1 MLGSPDDAAT
11 HALILNENAIHAVLS
26 QAKRVGPSAEFCQ
39 ECDDPIPV
47 ARQKASPGCQYCV
60 ECQAKYD
67 QKPKAKKMLTYL
79 L

>member
-11 HALILNENAIHAVLS
+11 HAQILNENAIHAVLA
-26 QAKRVGPSAEFCQ
+26 QARYVGPSAEFCQ

-47 ARQKASPGCQYCV
+47 ARQKAVPGCQYCV
-60 ECQAKYD
+60 ECQVGRD
-67 QKPKAKKMLTYL
+67 HKPKAKKMLTYL